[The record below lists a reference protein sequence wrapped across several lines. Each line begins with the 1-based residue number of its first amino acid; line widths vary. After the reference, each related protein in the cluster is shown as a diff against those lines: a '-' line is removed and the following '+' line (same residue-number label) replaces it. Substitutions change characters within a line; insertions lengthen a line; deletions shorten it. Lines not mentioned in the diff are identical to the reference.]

1 MGMAAAEISVDA
13 RPVRPTA
20 SHTRR
25 SSSVRLKLLRFESGR
40 TPEMYR
46 ACVLK
51 MLSGRS
57 IFEMA
62 MQDLLNISAISV
74 CCAITYK
81 LRQKP

>member
-25 SSSVRLKLLRFESGR
+25 SSSARLKLLRFESGR

-62 MQDLLNISAISV
+62 AISV